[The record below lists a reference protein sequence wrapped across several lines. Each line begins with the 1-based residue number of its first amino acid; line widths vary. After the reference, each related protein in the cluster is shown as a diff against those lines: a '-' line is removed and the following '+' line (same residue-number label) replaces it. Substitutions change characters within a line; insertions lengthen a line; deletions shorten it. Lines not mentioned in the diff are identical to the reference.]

1 MPNQKDKSPAGRRN
15 AATAAA
21 TAAKSRPKLEPLPEI
36 SDTYISNA
44 ATPTTLS
51 PATPHSSSR
60 RSQKSEANTSYP
72 GNSSPSVHRR
82 DDGAMQVDVSLADAP
97 NQTPTASSDRHPS
110 PAVEAESVGSTSSLT
125 QPQRPRSRTASPWR
139 GKARTSGNI
148 FSRPKANA
156 NRQSATGTQLV
167 LQHDAA
173 SPHDPNSAMV
183 GGSDTSLTSSGISS
197 AGLVLE
203 RSSTIAGDRPD
214 QYSAHRRRGL
224 TLDPDHYGARQIST
238 SAGAES
244 GELPETSPAKQPATA
259 SHFHISRNNTA
270 LAVRTDRRMLQP
282 GHPARISKNDSGS
295 SNTTVT
301 TVEVDA
307 SASSTHSNELSDA
320 APRGQLAM
328 MLYNNDPREPGVGG
342 TDLPPLDTP
351 ALNAFVRGSA
361 GASGLSSAGIL
372 GRTKRGGSGGDSR
385 LGDYK
390 GALMRPPTMDIFGTR
405 SRNNTGDQ
413 QASGGGAYDD
423 QDLRGGVAHS
433 GPVDT
438 SVHMSSSAEQ
448 ILLHARHAQPMR
460 AGLSSG
466 DDLSEDTR
474 SAVTFSHAS
483 SSRDT
488 LAGGGQQPRAVPSQG
503 LGSKGDW
510 MYTSPGERPG
520 TSGTTDGLGHR
531 APQHPATLRAG
542 RGSAVSPQ
550 HEYSDVKDTPMAKSS
565 DSIASATMHQRRES
579 GQVGRA
585 QAGLLQQHGRSDTIP
600 RVSSDT
606 SAHPALAYGS
616 SGSGTRLPSG
626 ADPAMFDGD
635 YDENWQYNQAVNGSY
650 GGSSDR
656 GDCAAPSRSHNPWSL
671 APSRS
676 HKKMLRY
683 EYPEAW
689 TSLAVAPYNDPT
701 CAVAGMDGLSLLS
714 MGPDKIVQRS
724 TISNGRRRSTAPH
737 FNDVVWRPLDYIVTG
752 SNFGKVIVWDPN
764 RRGDQ
769 TVYAYGSD
777 IGRTVHRLAVKPSDS
792 KFVYAAYSEGQ
803 ICGWDFKSVSNSP
816 ALRITSSMSPHDID
830 CNPMDANMIAAVTQE
845 GRLSVWDIRKPIH
858 PLISLPAH
866 GANPAVCVSWH
877 PTGRFIGTGGNDQN
891 IKIWD
896 FKTASYKKTTAQAFC
911 TIKTISTPRR
921 LKWRPGH
928 DTQIGSSASGTDPR
942 FQVWDMRNPN
952 HAMCSHQR
960 HSDRIMGF
968 AWYDENLVWSA
979 GREKV
984 VLQCDIR
991 SEAMY
996 TAGLLGNSAVDFS
1009 PSTHL
1014 TVATGLHKLEPTVHD
1029 TPAVPRPIA
1038 APAVMQPAKK
1048 HPTSSGSSR
1057 SKGKRVTSGGS
1068 HNDGDGSVL
1077 GPASVEE
1084 DEYQDQVYISRFQPN
1099 FPVPYVDEHP
1109 LGPELAVN
1117 SNAICNLARS
1127 YRYDPNAFK
1136 ECCEHNAKEARA
1148 IGLAEISKFW
1158 LFLSAVFGDALP
1170 LKSKRKPTKVAA
1182 DAAAASSVSPGS
1194 IQEHRPV
1201 ESAVGGA
1208 QRPYSV
1214 ATSRSSSGM
1223 FASRSVSATYHMDST
1238 TNDIEALTRY
1248 PDPSMLS
1255 MTAQH
1260 TPNGST
1266 AQHTPNGSLAQLQ
1279 ITPLLASAKSAGE
1292 ELADAQ
1298 FSPRPVANGDSGRLQ
1313 RNHLSQSHSNLQHAA
1328 LPSKLGTVPSPMSR
1342 SAAHSMSSPPSN
1354 YVSEPTTPAY
1364 RAGSARLPRNYTT
1377 GANLSL
1383 AGHQR
1388 VPAVEQTPDSSD
1400 IVESRGQE
1408 ALLSELSKR
1417 FFLQNNVTP
1426 STDQQ
1431 ASVVSFP
1438 GHSTPPAPQQTILS
1452 VMTNANLGGDLPAAS
1467 KSPSPLRLQ
1476 VVPPRHI
1483 TKAELRMAI
1492 SSCEYY
1498 VDKGDVQT
1506 AVTAALLLR
1515 NFIRLANW
1523 LDTEEWFH
1531 AYIMQLDLYKEYTA
1545 ATEILL
1551 ASPFTSVQT
1560 PISLRNTMCVS
1571 CGTCG
1576 SQLSTLPHSGIS
1588 WCAAC
1593 QNMANSCVVCELPVR
1608 GEYIWCH
1615 TCGHG
1620 GHSGHIREWFEK
1632 HNQSSCPAGCGHICQ
1647 PLIASYAPRLEE

>member
-1 MPNQKDKSPAGRRN
+1 MPNQKDKSSAARRN
-15 AATAAA
+15 AATAAS
-21 TAAKSRPKLEPLPEI
+21 KSRPKLEPLPEI
-36 SDTYISNA
+36 SDTYNSNA
-44 ATPTTLS
+44 ATPTTPS
-51 PATPHSSSR
+51 PAALPSNSR
-60 RSQKSEANTSYP
+60 GTQKLEVDTSYP
-72 GNSSPSVHRR
+72 GNSSPSMHHG
-82 DDGAMQVDVSLADAP
+82 DGGAMQVDVSLADAS
-97 NQTPTASSDRHPS
+97 NRTPTASSDRYPS
-110 PAVEAESVGSTSSLT
+110 PAAEADSVGSTSPLN
-125 QPQRPRSRTASPWR
+125 QAQRPRSRTASPWR
-139 GKARTSGNI
+139 GKSRPPGNI

-167 LQHDAA
+167 LQHDA
-173 SPHDPNSAMV
+173 SPHDPNSASVM
-183 GGSDTSLTSSGISS
+183 GGSDASMASSGISS

-238 SAGAES
+238 SAGTES
-244 GELPETSPAKQPATA
+244 SELLEGSSAQRPTTA

-270 LAVRTDRRMLQP
+270 LAVRTDRRMLQS

-320 APRGQLAM
+320 APRGQLTK
-328 MLYNNDPREPGVGG
+328 MLYNNDPREPGVGAA
-342 TDLPPLDTP
+342 DLLPLDTP
-351 ALNAFVRGSA
+351 ALNAFARVSA
-361 GASGLSSAGIL
+361 GVSGLSSSGIL

-405 SRNNTGDQ
+405 SRNTTADQ

-423 QDLRGGVAHS
+423 QDLRSGVAHS
-433 GPVDT
+433 GPVEA

-448 ILLHARHAQPMR
+448 IMLHARLAQPMR

-466 DDLSEDTR
+466 DDVSEDTR

-488 LAGGGQQPRAVPSQG
+488 IAGGSQQPRAVPSQG
-503 LGSKGDW
+503 LASKGDW
-510 MYTSPGERPG
+510 MYTSPGERTS
-520 TSGTTDGLGHR
+520 TSGTADDLGHR
-531 APQHPATLRAG
+531 APQHPAASRVG

-550 HEYSDVKDTPMAKSS
+550 YDYSDVRDTPMAKSS
-565 DSIASATMHQRRES
+565 DSIASTAMHQRRES
-579 GQVGRA
+579 GQVGRM
-585 QAGLLQQHGRSDTIP
+585 QTGVLQHGRYDGIP
-600 RVSSDT
+600 RISSDT
-606 SAHPALAYGS
+606 STHLPLAQGSDAYGS

-626 ADPAMFDGD
+626 ADPAMFDSE
-635 YDENWQYNQAVNGSY
+635 YSESWQYNQAVNGSY
-650 GGSSDR
+650 VGSSDR
-656 GDCAAPSRSHNPWSL
+656 GDCAAPRRSRNPWSL

-689 TSLAVAPYNDPT
+689 TSLAVAPYSDPT
-701 CAVAGMDGLSLLS
+701 CVVAGMDGLFLLS

-752 SNFGKVIVWDPN
+752 SNFGKVIVWDPT
-764 RRGDQ
+764 RRSDQ
-769 TVYAYGSD
+769 TVSSYGSD
-777 IGRTVHRLAVKPSDS
+777 IGRTVHRLAVKPNDS
-792 KFVYAAYSEGQ
+792 RFVYAAYSEGQ
-803 ICGWDFKSVSNSP
+803 ICGWDFRVDGNSP
-816 ALRITSSMSPHDID
+816 ALRINSSMSPHDID

-845 GRLSVWDIRKPIH
+845 GRLSVWDVRKPIH

-877 PTGRFIGTGGNDQN
+877 PSGRFIGTGGNDLN

-896 FKTASYKKTTAQAFC
+896 FKVASYKKNTAQSFC

-928 DTQIGSSASGTDPR
+928 ETQIGSSASGTDPR

-952 HAMCSHQR
+952 HAMCTHQR

-996 TAGLLGNSAVDFS
+996 TAGLLGYSAVDFS

-1014 TVATGLHKLEPTVHD
+1014 TVASGLHKLETAVHD
-1029 TPAVPRPIA
+1029 TPAIPRPIA
-1038 APAVMQPAKK
+1038 IPAATQPAKK
-1048 HPTSSGSSR
+1048 PPTSSGSSR
-1057 SKGKRVTSGGS
+1057 SKAKRNVSAGS
-1068 HNDGDGSVL
+1068 HDDVDGSVV
-1077 GPASVEE
+1077 GPTSIDD
-1084 DEYQDQVYISRFQPN
+1084 DEYQDLAYISRFQPN
-1099 FPVPYVDEHP
+1099 FPVPYTDEHP

-1127 YRYDPNAFK
+1127 YRYDPNSFK
-1136 ECCEHNAKEARA
+1136 ECCEHNSKEARA
-1148 IGLAEISKFW
+1148 MGLAEISKFW
-1158 LFLSAVFGDALP
+1158 QFLSAVFGDALP
-1170 LKSKRKPTKVAA
+1170 LKSKRKPAKGVAGAAA
-1182 DAAAASSVSPGS
+1182 DSSVGPGLVN
-1194 IQEHRPV
+1194 ENRPV
-1201 ESAVGGA
+1201 ESAVSGA

-1223 FASRSVSATYHMDST
+1223 FASRSVSATYHMDGAS
-1238 TNDIEALTRY
+1238 NDMEALIRY
-1248 PDPSMLS
+1248 PDPNMLS

-1260 TPNGST
+1260 TPNGSMSL
-1266 AQHTPNGSLAQLQ
+1266 HTPTGSLAQLQ

-1292 ELADAQ
+1292 EAVDAQ
-1298 FSPRPVANGDSGRLQ
+1298 FPPRPVGNSDSRQLQ
-1313 RNHLSQSHSNLQHAA
+1313 KSHLSQSHSNLQHAA
-1328 LPSKLGTVPSPMSR
+1328 VPSKFSTVSSPMSR

-1377 GANLSL
+1377 GTNLSL

-1388 VPAVEQTPDSSD
+1388 VADVEKTPDSSD
-1400 IVESRGQE
+1400 IVEGGGQE

-1417 FFLQNNVTP
+1417 FFLQNSVTP

-1431 ASVVSFP
+1431 ASVVSFST
-1438 GHSTPPAPQQTILS
+1438 HSTPLAPQQTILS
-1452 VMTNANLGGDLPAAS
+1452 VLTSTSLAGDSQAVNR
-1467 KSPSPLRLQ
+1467 SPLRLQ
-1476 VVPPRHI
+1476 VSPPRRI

-1498 VDKGDVQT
+1498 VDQGDVQT

-1523 LDTEEWFH
+1523 QDAEEWFH
-1531 AYIMQLDLYKEYTA
+1531 AYVMQLDLYKEYTA

-1551 ASPFTSVQT
+1551 ASPFASVNDL
-1560 PISLRNTMCVS
+1560 ISVRNTMCVT

-1576 SQLSTLPHSGIS
+1576 SQLSTLPNSGIS

-1593 QNMANSCVVCELPVR
+1593 RNMANSCVICELPVR
-1608 GEYIWCH
+1608 TEFIWCH
-1615 TCGHG
+1615 VCGHG
-1620 GHSGHIREWFEK
+1620 GHSGHMREWFEK
-1632 HNQSSCPAGCGHICQ
+1632 EKQSVCPSGCGHICQ
-1647 PLIASYAPRLEE
+1647 PLLVSYAPRVE